1 MNQNHQ
7 TTQDRSEYRTGALE
21 PVKQRSGLV
30 VALLIVVAV
39 LAGVVTILSVMN
51 VRLFAQLHGQKS
63 GALSLQLQPTNRAEK
78 LQSPTESTVPAG
90 EVIQLQP
97 VPDRNTNGSATEEL
111 TLQQIYS
118 QCVDS
123 VVSVTCGEGASASH
137 GTGVVLTGDGYIVT
151 NAHVVQQA
159 RAITVQL
166 NDGRQLDGAL
176 VGCDSPSDLAVVRVQ
191 AQDLTAAQFGTSDGL
206 QVGEAICSIGN
217 LLGAELRGTLTDG
230 ILCGINQTETADGR
244 PVTLLQTNAATH
256 SGSPLFNS
264 YGQIIGITAQVDGRT
279 GNGSV
284 TFAVPSALVKN
295 VVDQLISQGY
305 VSGRP
310 CVGITG
316 EEVSEVYQYLYQLPE
331 GLFIT
336 DITLGSDAEAKGLAQ
351 GDILISVDGE
361 KITSL
366 DALTQALYDYEVG
379 DVIQVE
385 IFRNNKHY
393 IVELTVEEG

>member
-97 VPDRNTNGSATEEL
+97 VPDRTTNGSATEEL

-159 RAITVQL
+159 RAITVRL

-191 AQDLTAAQFGTSDGL
+191 AQDLAAAQFGTSDGL
-206 QVGEAICSIGN
+206 QVGEAICSIGD
-217 LLGAELRGTLTDG
+217 LLGGELRGTLTDG